1 MRKLSRILA
10 VLSSI
15 GLAAS
20 AALGWSAHG
29 HRTITYLAL
38 DGMPSESP
46 EWMRDASIR
55 NRIADQANEPD
66 RWRGMQIP
74 AIGHETY
81 MDHYID
87 VEDLEQ
93 FGLTID
99 TVSPF
104 RYEYMRDM
112 AVALHVHPENAKPY
126 DATKDDD
133 KTKQWPGFL
142 PHAITEEYNK
152 LKLSFNTYRILVAL
166 NDPARADQLVMAR
179 ENCIQ
184 HMGLLSHYVGDA
196 AQPLHTTTHHHGWVG
211 DNPNKYTADRG
222 IHAYIDGTIVD
233 LHQFTVDSLRPLM
246 KYDAKV
252 DAADPWKD
260 TVTYIKRSHAR
271 VEPLYVMQRDKKL
284 TEPEGK
290 QFIAE
295 CLTDA
300 AAQLSA
306 LYAAA
311 WTSSEPDER
320 QISAWVKY
328 NNLKPE
334 LLPAGLPGDTARP
347 STGAGGGSEPVKP
360 APIPAPAQAP
370 KSAEPAGKK

>member
-1 MRKLSRILA
+1 MRRFLRILA
-10 VLSSI
+10 VCSGL
-15 GLAAS
+15 GLAVS
-20 AALGWSAHG
+20 AAMGWSAHG

-46 EWMRDASIR
+46 EWMRDASVR

-74 AIGHETY
+74 ALGHETFP
-81 MDHYID
+81 DHYID
-87 VEDLEQ
+87 IEDLDQ

-104 RYEYMRDM
+104 RYEYLRDM
-112 AVALHVHPENAKPY
+112 AVALHVHPEMAKPY
-126 DATKDDD
+126 DPNKDDD

-152 LKLSFNTYRILVAL
+152 LRISFNTYRILVSL
-166 NDPARADQLVMAR
+166 NDPARADQLLMAK

-196 AQPLHTTTHHHGWVG
+196 AQPLHTTMHHHGWVG
-211 DNPNKYTADRG
+211 DNPHKYTTDKG

-233 LHQFTVDSLRPLM
+233 YHKFTVDSLRPLM
-246 KYDAKV
+246 NYDAKV
-252 DAADPWKD
+252 DPKDPWKD
-260 TVTYIKRSHAR
+260 TITYIKRSHSR
-271 VEPLYVMQRDKKL
+271 VEPIYELQRDKKL
-284 TEPEGK
+284 TEADGK
-290 QFIAE
+290 KLITE

-300 AAQLSA
+300 ASQLSA
-306 LYAAA
+306 MYAAA

-328 NNLKPE
+328 NNLKPA
-334 LLPAGLPGDTARP
+334 LLPNSIPGDGTKPKAVPGTP
-347 STGAGGGSEPVKP
+347 SDAAPAVPTPSKP
-360 APIPAPAQAP
+360 APAP
-370 KSAEPAGKK
+370 EKK